1 MSDAFTARLEAALA
15 DRYRIERQL
24 GEGGMAIVYLA
35 EDIKHRRRVALKVLR
50 PELTAAMGSD
60 RFLSEIRTTA
70 NLQHP
75 NILPLFD
82 SGEADGLLYY
92 VMPYVDGE
100 SLRQRLEREHRLD
113 LEEAMAIAS
122 DVAEA
127 IQAAHEKGVIHRDIK
142 PANILLS
149 RGRALVADF
158 GIARAA
164 ALSEGERLTR
174 TGSSLGTAGYMS
186 PEQAAGSDDVDHRS
200 DIYSLACMVFEML
213 AGEPPYTGPTL
224 LAVLAK
230 QVTAPRP
237 GARRRGGADQGS
249 GRALR
254 QRHRLRR
261 GAEQAIQDRRIGSGL
276 PGARR
281 GGPPLREPQRER

>member
-1 MSDAFTARLEAALA
+1 VN
-15 DRYRIERQL
+15 RYRIERQL

-127 IQAAHEKGVIHRDIK
+127 AGERWWRTSASPGPRRS
-142 PANILLS
+142 PRANAS
-149 RGRALVADF
+149 PGRAPPW
-158 GIARAA
+158 
-164 ALSEGERLTR
+164 ER
-174 TGSSLGTAGYMS
+174 
-186 PEQAAGSDDVDHRS
+186 QA
-200 DIYSLACMVFEML
+200 
-213 AGEPPYTGPTL
+213 T
-224 LAVLAK
+224 
-230 QVTAPRP
+230 
-237 GARRRGGADQGS
+237 
-249 GRALR
+249 
-254 QRHRLRR
+254 
-261 GAEQAIQDRRIGSGL
+261 
-276 PGARR
+276 
-281 GGPPLREPQRER
+281 